1 MPFQMETSCGKI
13 YVRQRNRSVLRE
25 LNVSSNAEGERYVAA
40 KAEARGARARRRF
53 SDCDRVR
60 LYNLKGELLSLLD
73 CCIAF
78 VSAHLDFLESLQGI
92 HT

>member
-1 MPFQMETSCGKI
+1 MESSCGKI
-13 YVRQRNRSVLRE
+13 YVRQRNTSVLRE
-25 LNVSSNAEGERYVAA
+25 LNVSSNAEGERYIAARA
-40 KAEARGARARRRF
+40 KARGDRRRF
-53 SDCDRVR
+53 SDCDRPR
-60 LYNLKGELLSLLD
+60 PYNLKGELLSLFD

>member
-1 MPFQMETSCGKI
+1 MESSCGKI
-13 YVRQRNRSVLRE
+13 YVRQRNTSVLRE
-25 LNVSSNAEGERYVAA
+25 LNVSSNAEGERYIAA
-40 KAEARGARARRRF
+40 KAEARGARRRF

-60 LYNLKGELLSLLD
+60 PYNLKGELLSLFD

-92 HT
+92 HIT